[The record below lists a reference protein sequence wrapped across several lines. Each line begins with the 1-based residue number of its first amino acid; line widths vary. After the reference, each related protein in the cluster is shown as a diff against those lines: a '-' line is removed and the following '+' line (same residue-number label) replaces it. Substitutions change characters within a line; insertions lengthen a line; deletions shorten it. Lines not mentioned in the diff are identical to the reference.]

1 MVAMGFRTC
10 LIGSAVL
17 ATLLLV
23 PAASAAGRPFT
34 ATLTFSE
41 TNPGQSRGD
50 AVVGVVGVGRITVKL
65 TGKPF
70 APLAKGGSYVARWDI
85 DAKGIS
91 RGLLVATL
99 ASRPPGTVCVRYTA
113 VPGRFKA
120 GQHFVPVGGD
130 FSSVGGTGAGATL
143 SLSGHFD
150 QADISG
156 KGIETLTG
164 RGSATVALGAPK
176 PGSAACRAVAKLA
189 KP

>member
-1 MVAMGFRTC
+1 MVGLGFATR
-10 LIGSAVL
+10 LIGSTVL
-17 ATLLLV
+17 AALLLAA
-23 PAASAAGRPFT
+23 AASAGGRSFS

-41 TNPGQSRGD
+41 TNPGRSHGD
-50 AVVGVVGVGRITVKL
+50 AVLGVVGLGRITVKL
-65 TGKPF
+65 SGKPF
-70 APLAKGGSYVARWDI
+70 AALAKGGSYVARWDI
-85 DAKGIS
+85 DAKGVS

-99 ASRPPGTVCVRYTA
+99 ASRPPGSVCVRYTA

-150 QADISG
+150 QAHISG

-176 PGSAACRAVAKLA
+176 PPSAACRAVAKLA